1 MIDVLTTK
9 KFSVIIE
16 ETVRDKKISYMD
28 AIVWWCEENEMEV
41 EVAAKLLSGLIKDKI
56 RREAEDLNYLEKSAR
71 LPV

>member
-28 AIVWWCEENEMEV
+28 AIVWWCEQNEMEV

-56 RREAEDLNYLEKSAR
+56 RREAEDLNFLEKSAR

>member
-16 ETVRDKKISYMD
+16 EIVRDKQIPYMD
-28 AIVWWCEENEMEV
+28 AIVWWCENNEMEV
-41 EVAAKLLSGLIKDKI
+41 EVAAKLINSLIKDKI
-56 RREAEDLNYLEKSAR
+56 RRDAEDLNFLEKSAR

>member
-16 ETVRDKKISYMD
+16 EIVRDKQIPYMD
-28 AIVWWCEENEMEV
+28 AIVWWCENNEMEV
-41 EVAAKLLSGLIKDKI
+41 EVAAKLINSLIKDKI
-56 RREAEDLNYLEKSAR
+56 RREAEDLNFLEKSAR